1 MLDQNRHL
9 HAINLFQHVHKESLM
24 QEDTLEENPQ
34 TSTGGFLD
42 LPLSPLIR
50 EAIETIGY
58 ETPSPIQAKAIPY
71 LAEGRDLLGVAQ
83 TGTGKTAAF
92 ALPLLG
98 RLDTTLHAPQILC
111 LTPTRELAIQVAEA
125 IETFGQKMKG
135 LRVLPIYGGTEYGGQ
150 LRSLKKGVH
159 VVVGTPGRVM
169 DHIKRGTLKLEKL
182 QALVL
187 DEADEMLSM
196 GFIDDVEWML
206 EHTPKEI
213 QTALFSATMPRP
225 IRKLSE
231 KYLNDPAEV
240 TIRLEAKTM
249 PNIRQRYLK
258 LRQAEKS
265 KALKS
270 LLEIEPY
277 DAVLIF
283 ARTKVATGE
292 IVERLQTQG
301 YNAETL
307 NGDMS
312 QSLREKTVARLKS
325 GKLDIIVATDVAA
338 RGLDVERIS
347 HVVNYD
353 APFDV
358 ESYVHR
364 IGRTGRA
371 GRTGDAILFVC
382 GRETRILSAVQHTLK
397 IKCERYEFPS
407 ADELNQRK
415 QESLFDTIDKTLE
428 KDLSEYLEVL
438 GDYSV
443 KNPETEPLKIAAAL
457 AHLGADG
464 KPFRIKEAPKFD
476 NSGRNEERHR
486 TPDGK
491 HEPGGKHEP
500 DANFETYRI
509 EVGLGNGVQKGDL
522 VGALANEA
530 GLDPSNIGKI
540 QLFQDFGLIDLP
552 KGMPREIFNCL
563 KKIWVRGQKISIS
576 KDQGRPPHRNN
587 FKRKRPFSRDGKKP
601 SQHRK
606 GPSPE

>member
-42 LPLSPLIR
+42 LPLSPVIR

-58 ETPSPIQAKAIPY
+58 ETPSPIQVKAIPY

-98 RLDTTLHAPQILC
+98 RLDTTLRAPQILC

-135 LRVLPIYGGTEYGGQ
+135 LRVLPIYGGIEYGGQ

-196 GFIDDVEWML
+196 GFIDDVEWLL

-213 QTALFSATMPRP
+213 QTALFSATMPPP

-265 KALKS
+265 QALKS

-283 ARTKVATGE
+283 ARTKVATGD
-292 IVERLQTQG
+292 IVERLLTQG

-338 RGLDVERIS
+338 RGLDVDRIS

-407 ADELNQRK
+407 TEELNQRK
-415 QESLFDTIDKTLE
+415 QESLFETIDKSLE
-428 KDLSEYLEVL
+428 KDLSEYLEIL
-438 GDYSV
+438 GEYRE

-457 AHLGADG
+457 AYLRADG
-464 KPFRIKEAPKFD
+464 KPFRIKDAPKFD

-486 TPDGK
+486 TPGSK
-491 HEPGGKHEP
+491 HEQ

-509 EVGLGNGVQKGDL
+509 EVGLSNGVQKGDL

-530 GLDPSNIGKI
+530 GLDPGNIGRI

-552 KGMPREIFNCL
+552 TGMPKEIFNSL
-563 KKIWVRGQKISIS
+563 KKIWVRGQKIGIS
-576 KDQGRPPHRNN
+576 RDQGRPPDRKN
-587 FKRKRPFSRDGKKP
+587 FKRKRPFSRAGKKS

-606 GPSPE
+606 GPAPE